1 MRVAWCSR
9 RAINAPPA
17 SCMRGLAMA
26 RSNNGVWQRLLYH
39 WNAYTTRDL
48 FKEASCAAA
57 FIHLVLAVSLFISV
71 IGSPWDVPFAI
82 RYSNWTE
89 TEENLRCGEGNNTCI
104 ISMSERDAGVFN
116 VGILVPFFSLI
127 SGLHHLCAALA
138 TNTYLTTVTDTGA
151 NPWRAIDYA
160 LSSSLMIVVVSV
172 LFRAP
177 SDPMML
183 LVLACLQALTCAIG
197 YAIELLKRHASAIGA
212 GSREA
217 DPRPAK
223 WLFGT
228 AFLAYAG
235 LWISLLIPFG
245 YAVRGAPPA
254 VVVFIMFMVLSF
266 SLFPL
271 VFLWSWNFESEADVL
286 RRELAYTAASF
297 LSKIPLLVLF
307 WTGVVMRSGTV
318 QFESDPDLNTDGSTL
333 SDDELFGLFAG
344 VVATCAVLGTVM
356 LVCANKLATGNYC
369 GESTKG
375 E

>member
-1 MRVAWCSR
+1 
-9 RAINAPPA
+9 
-17 SCMRGLAMA
+17 MRGLAMA
-26 RSNNGVWQRLLYH
+26 SANKGVWQRMCAH
-39 WNAYTTRDL
+39 WDAYNPKDL
-48 FKEASCAAA
+48 FKEASFAAGA
-57 FIHLVLAVSLFISV
+57 IHIVLAIVVLISV

-89 TEENLRCGEGNNTCI
+89 TEENLRCGEGNNTCT

-116 VGILVPFFSLI
+116 VGILVPLFSFI
-127 SGLHHLCAALA
+127 SGFHHLYAAWA
-138 TNTYLTTVTDTGA
+138 TTSNQRIDGNANKYLKTVVGTGA

-197 YAIELLKRHASAIGA
+197 YAIEFLKGPLAPIKTGDMGEQPS
-212 GSREA
+212 
-217 DPRPAK
+217 PAK
-223 WLFGT
+223 WLFGV
-228 AFLAYAG
+228 AILAYSG

-245 YAVRGAPPA
+245 YAVKGAPPA
-254 VVVFIMFMVLSF
+254 VAVFIMFMVLSF
-266 SLFPL
+266 SLFPF
-271 VFLWSWNFESEADVL
+271 VFCWSWNFESEDDVL

-318 QFESDPDLNTDGSTL
+318 QFESDPDLNTGGSTL
-333 SDDELFGLFAG
+333 SDGELFGLFGG
-344 VVATCAVLGTVM
+344 VVATCTALGMGT
-356 LVCANKLATGNYC
+356 LLCANKLTTGAYC
-369 GESTKG
+369 GERLNTD
-375 E
+375 

>member
-1 MRVAWCSR
+1 
-9 RAINAPPA
+9 
-17 SCMRGLAMA
+17 MRGLAMA
-26 RSNNGVWQRLLYH
+26 RSNNGVCQRLLDH
-39 WNAYTTRDL
+39 WTTYETRDL

-57 FIHLVLAVSLFISV
+57 FIHLVLAVLLFISV
-71 IGSPWDVPFAI
+71 SDNAWKVPFAI

-127 SGLHHLCAALA
+127 SGLHHLCAALF
-138 TNTYLTTVTDTGA
+138 TNTYLKTVTDTGG

-197 YAIELLKRHASAIGA
+197 YAIELLKRPLAPIKTEDRRAQS
-212 GSREA
+212 S
-217 DPRPAK
+217 PAK
-223 WLFGT
+223 WLFRT

-245 YAVRGAPPA
+245 YAVEGAPPA
-254 VVVFIMFMVLSF
+254 VAVFIMFMVLSF

-271 VFLWSWNFESEADVL
+271 VFLWSWNFESEDDVL

-333 SDDELFGLFAG
+333 SDGELFGLFGG
-344 VVATCAVLGTVM
+344 VVATCAALGTVM

-369 GESTKG
+369 GEGRNVSQNSV
-375 E
+375 